1 MQTGQFLRR
10 RTRFVKASLAA
21 LPLMLAAFLAIIVAV
36 MTLGQTA
43 LMLAG
48 AAMILFSG
56 GVMARRFQER
66 RLAAIRVRSRY
77 HIPRRR

>member
-10 RTRFVKASLAA
+10 RTRFVKASLAT
-21 LPLMLAAFLAIIVAV
+21 LPLMLAASLAITVAV

-43 LMLAG
+43 LMLTG
-48 AAMILFSG
+48 AAAVLFSG
-56 GVMARRFQER
+56 GLMARRFQEQ

-77 HIPRRR
+77 RVPRRR